1 MLTAF
6 HSLPLSSFTSLRYL
20 ACREA
25 LRALWVNA
33 TNTGSDATDPLFYDQ
48 VYLPEAQRLTNV
60 YVGRAPMP
68 TATVKEVGGTIRDWN
83 RKRGDADASNSSS
96 LQQDRLNQNYEG
108 EGVVAAGVVEV
119 SLAVADNGAK
129 TTIHYTLTGDVPTS
143 QSPAYTTPLKVVAG
157 TTVRAIAVSDAL
169 YDSSRELVVTVPSAP
184 LV

>member
-1 MLTAF
+1 
-6 HSLPLSSFTSLRYL
+6 
-20 ACREA
+20 
-25 LRALWVNA
+25 
-33 TNTGSDATDPLFYDQ
+33 
-48 VYLPEAQRLTNV
+48 
-60 YVGRAPMP
+60 MP
-68 TATVKEVGGTIRDWN
+68 TATVEKVGGTIRDWN
-83 RKRGDADASNSSS
+83 RKRGDVDASNSSS

-108 EGVVAAGVVEV
+108 EGEGIVAAGVVEV
-119 SLAVADNGAK
+119 SLAVADNGAN